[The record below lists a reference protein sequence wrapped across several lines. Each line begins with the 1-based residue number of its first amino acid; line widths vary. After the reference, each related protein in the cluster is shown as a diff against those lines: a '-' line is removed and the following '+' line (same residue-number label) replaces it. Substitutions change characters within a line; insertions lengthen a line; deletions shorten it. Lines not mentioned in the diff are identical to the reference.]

1 MHEIAP
7 ARKKDQLIQSARSS
21 DTVNFRVQR
30 PDWRYTFLNML
41 NQNIFY
47 QLLIFLN
54 LYQHAKNVSVSSFC
68 SQEIVNLKI
77 LQSDWLRAF

>member
-1 MHEIAP
+1 MKLYQHA
-7 ARKKDQLIQSARSS
+7 KNQLIPSARSS

-30 PDWRYTFLNML
+30 PDWRYTFLNMP

-47 QLLIFLN
+47 QLLIFLS

-68 SQEIVNLKI
+68 SQEIVNLQI
-77 LQSDWLRAF
+77 LQSDWLSAF